1 MQMLKN
7 VDHVVVKHVDHTDV
21 ETCRLCRLW
30 SISFIQM
37 VGHADQVE
45 RERNA
50 GYFYVDP
57 VDEPVV
63 SLWFLVC

>member
-1 MQMLKN
+1 M
-7 VDHVVVKHVDHTDV
+7 DHTDV

-63 SLWFLVC
+63 SLWFFVC